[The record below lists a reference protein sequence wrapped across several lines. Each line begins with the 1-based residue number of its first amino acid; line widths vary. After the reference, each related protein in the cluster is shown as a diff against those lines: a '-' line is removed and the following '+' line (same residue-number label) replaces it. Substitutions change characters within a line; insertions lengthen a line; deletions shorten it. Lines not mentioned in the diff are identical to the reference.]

1 MFLGPPFGFNST
13 KDLFILIKDCWSKS
27 HPWDLLHMDNSR
39 NFLFSIDKNTVCFA
53 EMNAK
58 GVILKAFEQYRL
70 KTCIDFKPWQG
81 EKNFISVF
89 KGSG

>member
-1 MFLGPPFGFNST
+1 MVLGPYSGLNPAKSLN
-13 KDLFILIKDCWSKS
+13 ILIKDCWRKITFRICSIQTY
-27 HPWDLLHMDNSR
+27 WL
-39 NFLFSIDKNTVCFA
+39 SIDKNTICFA

-70 KTCIDFKPWQG
+70 KTCIDFKPWEG
-81 EKNFISVF
+81 EKNYISVF

>member
-1 MFLGPPFGFNST
+1 MCVCVCVCVCVSADMCPGTFLSMGA
-13 KDLFILIKDCWSKS
+13 
-27 HPWDLLHMDNSR
+27 
-39 NFLFSIDKNTVCFA
+39 V

-70 KTCIDFKPWQG
+70 KTCIDFTRWKG
-81 EKNFISVF
+81 EENYISVF